1 MPDHE
6 LSVLSLLMEM
16 ESLASLG
23 KFSKDDLMGTIILN
37 LELVLEDNKWM
48 IKDFSR

>member
-16 ESLASLG
+16 ESLASL
-23 KFSKDDLMGTIILN
+23 N
-37 LELVLEDNKWM
+37 LIRLESQFQKPHNQISLFYSVVSSIM
-48 IKDFSR
+48 QPHGL